1 MKSRA
6 DAIERELTNRK
17 WSGLDR
23 QLGAILLAEWAAA
36 VVLASVIFP
45 SVAHVELAVGVG
57 GAIVAAPVSLARVR
71 PGWLGTRLAIAVAQL
86 AWSAM
91 FATLADGHGELQFHV
106 FGSLAILSFYRDWRV
121 IAAATTMVAI
131 EHLALGLWWPAETMF
146 VVALV
151 VAGCL
156 RSRRE
161 LRAVAHYSAELADSA
176 SRYRALVES
185 TEAVPFEYDPAQRTM
200 SYIAPQAARILG
212 LMNSDELFGAAVH
225 PDERARVEAALA
237 GGIRELEFRVVRDDG
252 RVASLRTVMSTHSG
266 QIHGVAIDMTAR
278 LAVEAELRQAQK
290 LESIGRLTAGIAHE
304 INTPIQY
311 VNDSVRFVQLS
322 VVDVMDVVA
331 KHQRAS
337 KLAAD
342 GEAAEAAEAA
352 REALAADEALDL
364 PFVAASLPEA
374 LDRAVEGVDRIAHIV
389 RSMKVFTDTAS
400 AEMAPAD
407 LNTAIEATLVVA
419 RGEYKYVA
427 ELEVALEPLPAV
439 TCRVGEISQVVLALV
454 VNAAHAIGETAQRGT
469 IRVET
474 KHTGDR
480 VEIRVSDTG
489 AGIPEA
495 VRDRVFEPFFTT
507 KDVGTAGQSLAR
519 ARATVVDGHAGKLT
533 FETGVGT
540 GTTFV
545 VALPV
550 QEAMAA

>member
-1 MKSRA
+1 METRA
-6 DAIERELTNRK
+6 DAIERELTHRK
-17 WSGLDR
+17 WSALDR
-23 QLGAILLAEWAAA
+23 QFQRIVVAEWLAAI
-36 VVLASVIFP
+36 VLASVIFP
-45 SVAHVELAVGVG
+45 SVGHVELAVGAG
-57 GAIVAAPVSLARVR
+57 AAIVVAPVSLARVR
-71 PGWLGTRLAIAVAQL
+71 PGWLGTRLVIAVAQL
-86 AWSAM
+86 AWSPL

-106 FGSLAILSFYRDWRV
+106 FASLAFLSFYRDWRV
-121 IAAATTMVAI
+121 IAAATTVIAI
-131 EHLALGLWWPAETMF
+131 EYVALGVWWPGQTTFA
-146 VVALV
+146 VVLV
-151 VAGCL
+151 LVSCVRG
-156 RSRRE
+156 RRDI
-161 LRAVAHYSAELADSA
+161 RAVAHYSAEFAETA
-176 SRYRALVES
+176 SRYRALVET
-185 TEAVPFEYDPAQRTM
+185 TETVPFEYDRALRTM
-200 SYIAPQAARILG
+200 RYIAPQAERILG
-212 LMNSDELFGAAVH
+212 IATGDALFGSSVH
-225 PDERARVEAALA
+225 PDDRSRVDAALA
-237 GGIRELEFRVVRDDG
+237 ASAPDLEYRVVRSDG
-252 RVASLRTVMSTHSG
+252 SVASLRLAMTWHYG
-266 QIHGVAIDMTAR
+266 AIHGVAIDMTER

-304 INTPIQY
+304 INTPVQY

-322 VVDVMDVVA
+322 VADVMEVVA

-337 KLAAD
+337 KLVAD
-342 GEAAEAAEAA
+342 GTGEAAEAA

-389 RSMKVFTDTAS
+389 RSMKVFTDTAA
-400 AEMAPAD
+400 AEMAPVD

-427 ELEVALEPLPAV
+427 ELETTLEPLPAV

-474 KHTGDR
+474 RHAGDR

-533 FETGVGT
+533 FETSVGV

-545 VALPV
+545 VVLPV
-550 QEAMAA
+550 QVEAMAA

>member
-1 MKSRA
+1 MKTRA

-17 WSGLDR
+17 WSRLDR
-23 QLGAILLAEWAAA
+23 QFRTILLVEWAVA

-45 SVAHVELAVGVG
+45 SVTHAELAVGVG
-57 GAIVAAPVSLARVR
+57 ALIVVVPVSLARVR

-91 FATLADGHGELQFHV
+91 FATLADGELQFHV
-106 FGSLAILSFYRDWRV
+106 FSSLAFLSFYRDWRV
-121 IAAATTMVAI
+121 VAVATTAAAI
-131 EHLALGLWWPAETMF
+131 EHVALGLWWPGEMMF
-146 VVALV
+146 VVALLMV
-151 VAGCL
+151 SCV

-161 LRAVAHYSAELADSA
+161 IRAVSRYSAELAESA

-185 TEAVPFEYDPAQRTM
+185 TETVPFEYDPAVRTM
-200 SYIAPQAARILG
+200 RYIAPQAERILG
-212 LMNSDELFGAAVH
+212 IKNGEALFGSAVH
-225 PDERARVEAALA
+225 ADDRRRVDAALA
-237 GGIRELEFRVVRDDG
+237 AAAPDLEYRLVRDDG
-252 RVASLRTVMSTHSG
+252 RVASLRLAMTWHSDA
-266 QIHGVAIDMTAR
+266 IHGVAIDMTAR

-304 INTPIQY
+304 INTPVQY

-322 VVDVMDVVA
+322 VADVMDVVA
-331 KHQRAS
+331 KHQHAS
-337 KLAAD
+337 KLAAEGT
-342 GEAAEAAEAA
+342 GEVADAA
-352 REALAADEALDL
+352 REALAAEEALDL
-364 PFVAASLPEA
+364 AFVAASLPEA

-389 RSMKVFTDTAS
+389 RSMKVFTDTA
-400 AEMAPAD
+400 AAQMAPAD

-427 ELEVALEPLPAV
+427 ELETALEPIPAV

-474 KHTGDR
+474 KHAGDR

-533 FETGVGT
+533 FETSVGV

-550 QEAMAA
+550 QTEAMAA